1 MLSAVAT
8 TTIGSIA
15 LKDKLSSKKSMIKIL
30 IFALCLPAINA
41 LAIWACSQLSH
52 LKGAFEMTSL
62 TLMIVAA
69 ACIFILP
76 ELFSKTKSSENIS
89 DEKQLPGELTSCG
102 FTKEAVTQC
111 DVS

>member
-1 MLSAVAT
+1 MLTTTAT
-8 TTIGSIA
+8 TIIGSIA
-15 LKDKLSSKKSMIKIL
+15 LKDKLNNKKSMVKIL
-30 IFALCLPAINA
+30 IFAFCLPAINA

-62 TLMIVAA
+62 TLMVVAA

-89 DEKQLPGELTSCG
+89 DEKQLPGKLTSCG
-102 FTKEAVTQC
+102 SKNEVTTERKI
-111 DVS
+111 D